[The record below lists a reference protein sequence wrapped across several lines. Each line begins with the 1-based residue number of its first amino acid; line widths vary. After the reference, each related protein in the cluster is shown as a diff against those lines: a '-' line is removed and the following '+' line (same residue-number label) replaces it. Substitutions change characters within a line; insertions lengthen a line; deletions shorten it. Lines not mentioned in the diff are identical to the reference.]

1 MKYTVKNIV
10 LGRGVLGGLILALLG
25 VGIGCFGEKE
35 SSLTTYT
42 KQALRGV
49 KTIAVV
55 PFVDAPGAMG
65 KGSGRVVV
73 TATISELYQC
83 PGLKVIERQRLD
95 LMMKEHDL
103 KLSQLQTNEGAKQ
116 AGKIL
121 GVDTMLIGEVQ
132 QYQDNKDFGFVG
144 VGAISGGGTKS
155 EFFVGLA
162 IRAVRV
168 SDGRVIYAELGS
180 GKSKEGIS
188 PAAREASKKALEQW
202 KLFFAEENRKKS
214 KPSAS

>member
-1 MKYTVKNIV
+1 MKYTEKNIV
-10 LGRGVLGGLILALLG
+10 LRRWVWGGLMLALLG
-25 VGIGCFGEKE
+25 AGIGCYQEEE
-35 SSLTTYT
+35 SSLTPYT

-73 TATISELYQC
+73 TAMITELYQC

-95 LMMKEHDL
+95 LMMKEYDL

-132 QYQDNKDFGFVG
+132 QYQDNKNYGFVG
-144 VGAISGGGTKS
+144 VGAISGGGTSS

-188 PAAREASKKALEQW
+188 PAARKASQKALQQW
-202 KLFFAEENRKKS
+202 KLFFAEEDRKKRRS
-214 KPSAS
+214 SPS